1 MSFKQR
7 CEIDVAGR
15 KWWFAVTS
23 QNWRLKLSKT
33 QAKGAK
39 SRLKLMPFRSRTRKG
54 RRLHRKDGLTKQQ
67 SCQHFDAFWCVLCL
81 VCGFGHLWSHLFLWL
96 NYQPTLLVGEPLCK
110 SHLYKL
116 HLYRIPDP
124 SKHTLLISSLNDTLY
139 DITMSGCV
147 SPWQLWLC
155 SSNLKGCALHFA
167 LWTVWNSVSP
177 KVAHRLS
184 HCLSFCR
191 FLSSIPAKSQQK
203 LIRPL

>member
-33 QAKGAK
+33 QAKGLK

-81 VCGFGHLWSHLFLWL
+81 VCAVLGIFEAICFYGW
-96 NYQPTLLVGEPLCK
+96 TMVGEPLCK

-116 HLYRIPDP
+116 HLYCIPDP

-155 SSNLKGCALHFA
+155 SSNLKGCALHFT
-167 LWTVWNSVSP
+167 LGTVWNSVSP
-177 KVAHRLS
+177 RVAHRLS

-203 LIRPL
+203 